1 MQEVSKSL
9 AVESLK
15 DLSAEAKQAKSLH
28 LLRPLILLT
37 LGSVVLFVLISPSLR
52 AEGVDAEVVKKTI
65 KVHKDYRYDAL
76 GRLSQVI
83 DGQSGA
89 ILEHYRYDG
98 VGNLLLKVLNGARYT
113 YTYDAAHQLKS
124 MEASDG
130 LHTYDYDTAGR
141 LIAEY
146 LNGKAV
152 VRYHYGYLDKVIA
165 VERDGAT
172 TRYLYDAEGNLAT
185 KIYPDGRHENYAWD
199 GMALILK
206 GDTVYINE
214 PHASGG
220 LPIASTTNGVTTYHS
235 YDALGTSIADYD
247 EAGNPIKR
255 YESTAYG
262 EGTIQDDTTGSARFT
277 GKLYDTEM
285 AAYIFPFRNYDP
297 VIVRWRSSD
306 PIGFPDGPNNH
317 FYAAV
322 PTMQIDPWG
331 LWISTVTPTF
341 EASFDYCKLV
351 DVDVSWFVPKN
362 WNFSLPISTPSYS
375 KTGVEPP
382 PLMVIDITYTYEII
396 EGSFSLSKLDQDD
409 QLIDDYIVKRTW
421 TADWVAK
428 STIVISGSSEERGE
442 IDEWRYPFEHKGT
455 ETFVFSKN
463 LEE

>member
-1 MQEVSKSL
+1 MQKEKTLVQKQALRAQAESAFLLNLGFIVSLFYTVSFGVL
-9 AVESLK
+9 GMPMSLK
-15 DLSAEAKQAKSLH
+15 ALE
-28 LLRPLILLT
+28 I
-37 LGSVVLFVLISPSLR
+37 
-52 AEGVDAEVVKKTI
+52 
-65 KVHKDYRYDAL
+65 HKDYRYDAL
-76 GRLSQVI
+76 GRLSDVI

-89 ILEHYRYDG
+89 VLEHYEYDG

-124 MEASDG
+124 MEAPDG

-262 EGTIQDDTTGSARFT
+262 EGTIQADTTGSARFT
-277 GKLYDTEM
+277 GKLYDAEM

-317 FYAAV
+317 YYAAV

-331 LWISTVTPTF
+331 LWKLELSTNVGFPNGENF
-341 EASFDYCKLV
+341 ELSEGIDSINVPMYGYYNAKLTRENG
-351 DVDVSWFVPKN
+351 D
-362 WNFSLPISTPSYS
+362 IGS
-375 KTGVEPP
+375 KTIFFDIIGTVNGE
-382 PLMVIDITYTYEII
+382 VICRYTSNISVLENEEDYSLNNYWVGANKKLKIGEYNFQF
-396 EGSFSLSKLDQDD
+396 ETFVNYGGLNFDKYGNAEVGSFS
-409 QLIDDYIVKRTW
+409 II
-421 TADWVAK
+421 
-428 STIVISGSSEERGE
+428 
-442 IDEWRYPFEHKGT
+442 
-455 ETFVFSKN
+455 N
-463 LEE
+463 LEN

>member
-1 MQEVSKSL
+1 MQKEGRKVQKQALRAQAESAFLLNLGFIVSLFYTVSFGVL
-9 AVESLK
+9 GMPMSLK
-15 DLSAEAKQAKSLH
+15 ALE
-28 LLRPLILLT
+28 I
-37 LGSVVLFVLISPSLR
+37 
-52 AEGVDAEVVKKTI
+52 
-65 KVHKDYRYDAL
+65 HKDYRYDAL
-76 GRLSQVI
+76 GRLSDVI

-89 ILEHYRYDG
+89 VLEHYEYDG

-124 MEASDG
+124 MEAPDG

-317 FYAAV
+317 YSDAV

-331 LWISTVTPTF
+331 LHYVSIKFSGGKGNSWSGITHTFISTRETKEGPSTTWGLRKKGFGEDPSKAHTTF
-341 EASFDYCKLV
+341 TF
-351 DVDVSWFVPKN
+351 DVSESEYGKVDFRAEYFKEIRNNYDETANNCADFVQAVMDEMSA
-362 WNFSLPISTPSYS
+362 FEGYS
-375 KTGVEPP
+375 DMQMDFDK
-382 PLMVIDITYTYEII
+382 
-396 EGSFSLSKLDQDD
+396 
-409 QLIDDYIVKRTW
+409 LID
-421 TADWVAK
+421 TASPEK
-428 STIVISGSSEERGE
+428 ILEFLLK
-442 IDEWRYPFEHKGT
+442 Y
-455 ETFVFSKN
+455 FSH
-463 LEE
+463 LEQ

>member
-15 DLSAEAKQAKSLH
+15 DLSAEATQAKSLH

-317 FYAAV
+317 YYAAV

-331 LWISTVTPTF
+331 LYTIKGLFDADFSKCKFLDVILTGYVVDVEGISM
-341 EASFDYCKLV
+341 KLV
-351 DVDVSWFVPKN
+351 GAHEKN
-362 WNFSLPISTPSYS
+362 ITFSL
-375 KTGVEPP
+375 E
-382 PLMVIDITYTYEII
+382 
-396 EGSFSLSKLDQDD
+396 
-409 QLIDDYIVKRTW
+409 YIGNDVWQKTW
-421 TADWVAK
+421 TASWEVTLLKKYSIPITFKGITFAPGY
-428 STIVISGSSEERGE
+428 ISEE
-442 IDEWRYPFEHKGT
+442 IKTGT
-455 ETFVFSKN
+455 EIFKFRKK
-463 LEE
+463 LEL